1 MRMYYSLPQS
11 KTVRV
16 FGPSNNMDGIR
27 YTPRTPG
34 DPVVTVRGYGSDVAM

>member
-16 FGPSNNMDGIR
+16 FGGIGR
-27 YTPRTPG
+27 LGIGLECETP
-34 DPVVTVRGYGSDVAM
+34 